1 VSDRAPAPP
10 AVRFTSVRKSFGDT
24 VAVDGATFDVAA
36 GEFFSILGPSG
47 CGKTTT
53 LRLLAG
59 FERLDEGQ
67 ILVDGERIDDRPP
80 WERPLAMVFQSYAL
94 FPHLSVARNV
104 AFGLERRKLPRA
116 EIEERVRSALALV
129 RLDPETFARRSP
141 RQLSGG
147 QRQRVA
153 LARALVLEPPV
164 LLLDEPLGALDRK
177 LRKQMQVELRMLNRE
192 LGMTFV
198 YVTHDQEEALTMSD
212 RVAVM
217 ADARIVQIGPPA
229 DVYERPRNAFVAGF
243 LGEANVL
250 EGDGGLVAV
259 RPERMELLRP
269 AADGVPEDGVRTGG
283 SRAAPTGS
291 ETVTRRGEIREI
303 VYLGDRVHAL
313 VRLDSGQE
321 VLVGLRDPGDRSSWR
336 RGDPAVVAW
345 AAADAQPLEDGRE
358 A

>member
-1 VSDRAPAPP
+1 
-10 AVRFTSVRKSFGDT
+10 
-24 VAVDGATFDVAA
+24 
-36 GEFFSILGPSG
+36 
-47 CGKTTT
+47 
-53 LRLLAG
+53 
-59 FERLDEGQ
+59 
-67 ILVDGERIDDRPP
+67 
-80 WERPLAMVFQSYAL
+80 
-94 FPHLSVARNV
+94 
-104 AFGLERRKLPRA
+104 
-116 EIEERVRSALALV
+116 
-129 RLDPETFARRSP
+129 
-141 RQLSGG
+141 
-147 QRQRVA
+147 
-153 LARALVLEPPV
+153 
-164 LLLDEPLGALDRK
+164 
-177 LRKQMQVELRMLNRE
+177 
-192 LGMTFV
+192 
-198 YVTHDQEEALTMSD
+198 
-212 RVAVM
+212 
-217 ADARIVQIGPPA
+217 
-229 DVYERPRNAFVAGF
+229 VYERPRNAFVAGF